1 MAENTRIRIEPDIEQ
16 YLKSQSERVLGK
28 ASDNVSTADLTT
40 LTNRI
45 IYEHR
50 QAHQLMAL
58 IPITRIFNWITSLNP
73 GSKVV
78 NLPTASDQPKLQ
90 PSKVEDFDF
99 DADLADK
106 FEEAA

>member
-1 MAENTRIRIEPDIEQ
+1 MAENIRVRIEPDIEQ

-28 ASDNVSTADLTT
+28 SPDKVTTADLTT

-45 IYEHR
+45 LYEHR
-50 QAHQLMAL
+50 QAHQLMSL
-58 IPITRIFNWITSLNP
+58 IPIARIFNWLTNLTP

-78 NLPTASDQPKLQ
+78 NLPSANDQPILQ
-90 PSKVEDFDF
+90 PSIVDNFDF

-106 FEEAA
+106 FESAA

>member
-1 MAENTRIRIEPDIEQ
+1 MAENTRVRIEPDIEQ

-28 ASDNVSTADLTT
+28 SPDKVTTADLTT

-50 QAHQLMAL
+50 QAHQLMSL
-58 IPITRIFNWITSLNP
+58 VPIARIFNWLTNLNP
-73 GSKVV
+73 GNKVV
-78 NLPTASDQPKLQ
+78 ALPSTGEQSVLQ
-90 PSKVEDFDF
+90 QVDDFDF
-99 DADLADK
+99 DAELADK